1 MHPASSVSHYTKLW
15 NLTFTV
21 SVETA
26 NSGSNPVLEISPLV
40 DWPYNV
46 ATEFVGGVSDQGTG
60 CWKTRHAF
68 NLAYNPQLFAATE
81 AMRLRKSSTP
91 RSIVTLEK
99 R

>member
-1 MHPASSVSHYTKLW
+1 MHPASSVSHYTKLL

-60 CWKTRHAF
+60 CWKTQDCGAEDPSRLQPRLQPPALRSDRSH
-68 NLAYNPQLFAATE
+68 AATQV
-81 AMRLRKSSTP
+81 LYS
-91 RSIVTLEK
+91 
-99 R
+99 